1 MSLRDKMLSWKETTM
16 LYTSF
21 IREKQ
26 GGRELCRWPLPLFC
40 VLQLTLLS
48 RSETFKPDDCLHFVF
63 IVRVMKAELG
73 RQKCKTCE
81 CRNSSEGGWGK
92 SRYSSVL

>member
-1 MSLRDKMLSWKETTM
+1 MEGNNYAIYFFRKRET
-16 LYTSF
+16 
-21 IREKQ
+21 
-26 GGRELCRWPLPLFC
+26 GREGVVKVALPLFC

>member
-40 VLQLTLLS
+40 VLQLTLLN
-48 RSETFKPDDCLHFVF
+48 RSEAFKPDDCLHCVHGEGHES
-63 IVRVMKAELG
+63 RAG
-73 RQKCKTCE
+73 T
-81 CRNSSEGGWGK
+81 SEMQN
-92 SRYSSVL
+92 L